1 MAEKEVKGIKKFFEE
16 FKAFAMRGNVLDM
29 AVGVVIGGAFTAIV
43 TALVDDVIN
52 PLIGLFFKADFSDVV
67 IGLGGSSIKI
77 GEFVN
82 SIINFLIVAFVLFVV
97 IKFVNSL
104 HKKPEEPAEPEEPT
118 TKVCPYCQSEI
129 SIKAVR
135 CPPLHQQA
143 GGLPGDQQLNFEWPP
158 LCSGHIQRNH
168 FLNYKSGKSANFP
181 DLFFHPRSR
190 KGKQHN
196 QRKTSLPGRSRC
208 GSRAGRFYFI
218 REKYGKSVR

>member
-1 MAEKEVKGIKKFFEE
+1 MEEKKSGIKKFFEE

-43 TALVDDVIN
+43 TALVEDIIN

-82 SIINFLIVAFVLFVV
+82 S
-97 IKFVNSL
+97 L
-104 HKKPEEPAEPEEPT
+104 HKKPAEPEEPT

-135 CPPLHQQA
+135 CPHCTSKLE
-143 GGLPGDQQLNFEWPP
+143 G
-158 LCSGHIQRNH
+158 
-168 FLNYKSGKSANFP
+168 FP
-181 DLFFHPRSR
+181 EM
-190 KGKQHN
+190 K
-196 QRKTSLPGRSRC
+196 
-208 GSRAGRFYFI
+208 A
-218 REKYGKSVR
+218 

>member
-1 MAEKEVKGIKKFFEE
+1 MEEKKSGIKKFLEE

-43 TALVDDVIN
+43 TALVEDIIN

-104 HKKPEEPAEPEEPT
+104 HKKPEAPAEPEEPKPLGVTVAITGGSVYVRVGNGTNYRIIT
-118 TKVCPYCQSEI
+118 TV
-129 SIKAVR
+129 KA
-135 CPPLHQQA
+135 
-143 GGLPGDQQLNFEWPP
+143 GMTFD
-158 LCSGHIQRNH
+158 HIATARNGW
-168 FLNYKSGKSANFP
+168 NAIVINGQVGWVSGKYS
-181 DLFFHPRSR
+181 
-190 KGKQHN
+190 KV
-196 QRKTSLPGRSRC
+196 
-208 GSRAGRFYFI
+208 I
-218 REKYGKSVR
+218 